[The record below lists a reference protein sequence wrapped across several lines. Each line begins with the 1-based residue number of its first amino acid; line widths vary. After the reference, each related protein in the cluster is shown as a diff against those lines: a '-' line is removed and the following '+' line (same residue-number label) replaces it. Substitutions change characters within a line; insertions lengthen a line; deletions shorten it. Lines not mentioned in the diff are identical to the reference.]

1 MLIHYHTLIYLIFFP
16 EVTDIHLCLQH
27 PSFSVSL
34 FLLKLSY
41 HCELHLSSCGGALL
55 FSFTNISFV
64 SVAFTSSAKPTIIFR
79 SHPLGIPFLHS
90 ALIVT
95 QVQVLHPRWTPALC
109 IHLLVRT
116 PSHLHPPHLSSTS
129 AEEDKW
135 SQLQLQPSHLLSHA
149 LQLFQAYTASA
160 RNPQQDNTH
169 PQHFPPVTLLCSTI
183 LWTSPITMTTI
194 IVFLFWK
201 ERYSHSILFPTYS
214 LSHKPSMSPS

>member
-1 MLIHYHTLIYLIFFP
+1 MFIHYHTVIYLIVFP

-34 FLLKLSY
+34 LLLKLSY
-41 HCELHLSSCGGALL
+41 HRELHLSSCGAQLL
-55 FSFTNISFV
+55 FSFTDISFV

-79 SHPLGIPFLHS
+79 SHPLVIPFLHS

-109 IHLLVRT
+109 ILLLVRT
-116 PSHLHPPHLSSTS
+116 PSYLHPPHLSSTS
-129 AEEDKW
+129 AKEDKW

-149 LQLFQAYTASA
+149 LQWLQAYMASA
-160 RNPQQDNTH
+160 RNPHIH
-169 PQHFPPVTLLCSTI
+169 PQHFPPVTLLCSTS

-201 ERYSHSILFPTYS
+201 ERYSHSTLFPTYS